1 MVLLQNTS
9 ILNAA
14 LASATVCDV
23 LLQILFALGA
33 IMLVMCFA
41 GLSVGAQNMRVYP
54 GAVRAQQDGD
64 TARCGDTAG
73 GQFPEKERAD
83 AARGGRPEIP
93 F

>member
-41 GLSVGAQNMRVYP
+41 GLSVVAERKICAYIQGRYGPNRTACCSSYNGACTRACSC
-54 GAVRAQQDGD
+54 GSTAVWRLVG
-64 TARCGDTAG
+64 
-73 GQFPEKERAD
+73 
-83 AARGGRPEIP
+83 
-93 F
+93 